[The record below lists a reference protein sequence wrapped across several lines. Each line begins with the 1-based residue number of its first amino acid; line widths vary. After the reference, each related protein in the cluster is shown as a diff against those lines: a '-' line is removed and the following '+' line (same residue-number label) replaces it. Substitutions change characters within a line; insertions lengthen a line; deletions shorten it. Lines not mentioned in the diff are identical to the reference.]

1 MSWSYGLLAA
11 EVYDLD
17 KAVGSSFGDVE
28 YYRQALD
35 GVAGRILEPAVGTG
49 RILIPLLQAG
59 LDVEGYD
66 TSPEMIAMCR
76 ENGRRHSLELI
87 VHEAD
92 MTAFVRDRRYAAV
105 IVPAGSIVLL
115 DGRDA
120 LVRALGCFHA
130 SLISGGMLTLDVPAP
145 ELIGEPEPM
154 RSWTTDSFVWTL
166 QTLGIQY
173 DPAANQTT
181 RWLRYEKWRDG
192 ALVATEL
199 QRFCLQHWSITEFVG
214 LLQGAGFTEVAV
226 SGDYQ
231 VGRAPGP
238 RTSLWSFR
246 ATRP

>member
-1 MSWSYGLLAA
+1 VSWSYGLLAA

-17 KAVGSSFGDVE
+17 KPVGSSFGDVE
-28 YYRQALD
+28 YYRQALE

-59 LDVEGYD
+59 LDLEGYD
-66 TSPEMIAMCR
+66 TSPEMVEICR
-76 ENGRRHSLELI
+76 ENGRRHGLDPI
-87 VHEAD
+87 VQEAD
-92 MTAFVRDRRYAAV
+92 MTAFVREDRYAAV

-120 LVRALGCFHA
+120 LLRALSCFHA
-130 SLISGGMLTLDVPAP
+130 SLIAGGTLMLDVPAP
-145 ELIGEPEPM
+145 QLAGEPEPM
-154 RSWTTDSFVWTL
+154 RSWAAGSFVWTL

-181 RWLRYEKWRDG
+181 QWLRYEKWRDG
-192 ALVATEL
+192 ALVTTEL
-199 QRFCLQHWSITEFVG
+199 QRFRLQHWSITEFEG
-214 LLQGAGFTEVAV
+214 LLRGAGFTGITV

-231 VGRAPGP
+231 DDRVPEP

-246 ATRP
+246 AIRP